1 MAESNYGS
9 RDKRGHYRPHKRVGY
24 PPIFVWPLQPRAA
37 LKWVFAVP
45 GYLVPWNVFYICVG
59 VLSWFLLSPPLGAY
73 AKISFQTF
81 KLSLSNKNQDNFLLK
96 MPSFVFKTMA
106 FELDFD
112 IHGQLTKST
121 NFLHITDTL

>member
-24 PPIFVWPLQPRAA
+24 PPIFIWPLQPRAA

-59 VLSWFLLSPPLGAY
+59 VLSWFLLSPPLEAY

-81 KLSLSNKNQDNFLLK
+81 FLVFLKKQCIGCALFWGVSLS
-96 MPSFVFKTMA
+96 A
-106 FELDFD
+106 
-112 IHGQLTKST
+112 
-121 NFLHITDTL
+121 LHSALSGH

>member
-24 PPIFVWPLQPRAA
+24 PPIFIWPLQPRAA

-59 VLSWFLLSPPLGAY
+59 VLSWFLLSPPLEAY
-73 AKISFQTF
+73 AKVSFQTF
-81 KLSLSNKNQDNFLLK
+81 FLVFLKKQCIGCALFWGVSLS
-96 MPSFVFKTMA
+96 P
-106 FELDFD
+106 
-112 IHGQLTKST
+112 
-121 NFLHITDTL
+121 